1 MNNYTKNNNNHNDF
15 SIPLLTCRCPLS
27 NLTVSLRTTDT
38 PNRTHTFFSLVY
50 FKPKI
55 IQRLYNTYTHK
66 FIYVDTGKKKKKVLQ
81 GCRLLVSHTK
91 AHWWESRLDELLLPP
106 RRYPT
111 LKQSASHTASINV
124 FTTSVTMP
132 SPITRVRRR
141 VWIAALTSWWREWK
155 WRGPFRWR
163 IKTLNLIL
171 MLQR

>member
-1 MNNYTKNNNNHNDF
+1 MNINTKNNNNHNDL

-38 PNRTHTFFSLVY
+38 PNRTHTFFSFVY

-91 AHWWESRLDELLLPP
+91 AH
-106 RRYPT
+106 
-111 LKQSASHTASINV
+111 
-124 FTTSVTMP
+124 
-132 SPITRVRRR
+132 
-141 VWIAALTSWWREWK
+141 
-155 WRGPFRWR
+155 
-163 IKTLNLIL
+163 
-171 MLQR
+171 